1 MLLFLFLISLHT
13 IFVFIN
19 TIKKGKNMSEKYKKV
34 YKNGTTYH
42 MSETGACRDIDVE
55 DWVEEVS
62 FGEDVT
68 KIWLRKNSKK
78 RFENVKRIHIGKN
91 VYSIEMPNTVFPNVR
106 EVTSDRESFPAGR
119 MLTERT
125 SIGKIDLNKTTL
137 LNAFCLR
144 PEEPLDLSGIW
155 GIRTGALVGCCSE
168 KVINSEQI
176 EMVKKSDFLNESNI
190 CIEDRTATCGVK
202 MAGSIVVDISDSK
215 DYVIPEDATL
225 IATNVTFPKGSVID
239 VRCSNESFFR
249 SQRLRSYN
257 SFSLFLNGEGHFDKE
272 EFACLRRNHVELGLQ
287 NEEYVKVGDIIY
299 SKDMTELLHC
309 DYTSTGNCET
319 AGKVMIPDTVKIIA
333 ESAFENCG
341 GITEIVIPDSVT
353 EVGRYAF
360 RFCDGVEKMT
370 LGKHIKYLG
379 HECFEYM
386 KSLTKLDIPGSVT
399 RVEPICSFCT
409 DLENIK
415 INEGVQSVDFS
426 NPWNHIRPDVLEI
439 PSTIKAFTK
448 RSLIGIHTV
457 VLHTNEIPKDL
468 LAAMHDYDAP
478 AANGKYKYN
487 YAHEKAIISEIL
499 CIKTP
504 RRRIYIPAEATDRNF
519 DIMNDLLNRYG
530 VYAPANFFQYCRTTR
545 QKLPLAF
552 MEWQDVHETQT
563 QNYIRRNRKRLI
575 QDLIEENMEDGLV
588 MALKD
593 GIFQANEIKDYY
605 DMIEN
610 TDMQIAKAYALDMTG
625 ENSKKNVFR
634 L

>member
-1 MLLFLFLISLHT
+1 
-13 IFVFIN
+13 
-19 TIKKGKNMSEKYKKV
+19 MSEKYKKV

-42 MSETGACRDIDVE
+42 MSESGACRDIDVE

-62 FGEDVT
+62 FGDDVT

-106 EVTSDRESFPAGR
+106 EVTSDREMFPAGR

-137 LNAFCLR
+137 LNAFCLK

-168 KVINSEQI
+168 KVINSEQV

-190 CIEDRTATCGVK
+190 CIEDRTATCGVR

-225 IATNVTFPKGSVID
+225 IATDVTFVTFPAGSVID

-249 SQRLRSYN
+249 AQRMRSYD
-257 SFSLFLNGEGHFDKE
+257 SCSLFLNGEGHFDKE
-272 EFACLRRNHVELGLQ
+272 EFACLRRSHVELGLQ

-333 ESAFENCG
+333 ESAFEYCR
-341 GITEIVIPDSVT
+341 GITEIVIPDSVA
-353 EVGRYAF
+353 EVGRHAF
-360 RFCDGVEKMT
+360 RFCDGVKKMT
-370 LGKHIKYLG
+370 LGKHIKHLG

-386 KSLTKLDIPGSVT
+386 KSLTELDIPGSVT
-399 RVEPICSFCT
+399 RVEPICSFCN
-409 DLENIK
+409 DLKNIK

-426 NPWNHIRPDVLEI
+426 RPWSQIRPDVLEI

-468 LAAMHDYDAP
+468 LAAMHDYEAP

-487 YAHEKAIISEIL
+487 YAHEKAIISEVL

-563 QNYIRRNRKRLI
+563 QNYIKRNRKRLI
-575 QDLIEENMEDGLV
+575 QDLIEENMEGGLA

-593 GIFQANEIKDYY
+593 GIFKTNEIKDCY
-605 DMIEN
+605 DMIKD